1 MGTFLVLLGAAA
13 VAVVLYRGRKKR
25 SRLLGDAQPVARM
38 KLKQPLTMTQDGDWI
53 VIAARPSPAPSR
65 EGAASVLAALPL
77 GIFLFSL
84 GYPGWGL
91 FIWLAISG
99 VALAF
104 FSARNRNVRQAML
117 PTFAVKHDAI
127 RLPNGTVIPQERL
140 YRIVVK
146 NTQSKQVIL
155 VGTSTMGQ
163 FGALAAHS
171 AHQRLEAISNAV
183 ALEHDGTLSYLAGGL
198 TPELAH
204 AVMTE
209 TIRRVDAFGASA

>member
-1 MGTFLVLLGAAA
+1 MGTFLILLVTAAIV
-13 VAVVLYRGRKKR
+13 VALYHGRQKR
-25 SRLLGDAQPVARM
+25 SRMLGDAQPVARM
-38 KLKQPLTMTQDGDWI
+38 KLKQPLTVTQDGDWI
-53 VIAARPSPAPSR
+53 VIAARPSPAPDR
-65 EGAASVLAALPL
+65 EGVVAVLAPLTL
-77 GIFLFSL
+77 GIFVFTL
-84 GYPGWGL
+84 GFAGWGL
-91 FIWLAISG
+91 FIWLTISG
-99 VALAF
+99 VMLAF

-117 PTFAVKHDAI
+117 PPFAVKHDAI

-140 YRIVVK
+140 YRIVIK

-155 VGTSTMGQ
+155 MGTSTMGQ

-209 TIRRVDAFGASA
+209 TVRRVDAFGASA